1 MSTSCCRYFPILLLT
16 VPLSITSAHASPA
29 DTPTS
34 PKVEI
39 PASTPQTPPRTYDQI
54 VRLSLVEGDVR
65 ISRGKEAEH
74 ATGGPWGQAA
84 VNLPIETGFSLV
96 TGKGRAEI
104 EFEDTSTVYLGA
116 DSVLT
121 FNQLTATEGVPR
133 TDVTLV
139 SGTATLNMH
148 TEFPGE
154 SFTLRTPTD
163 SISLRYPEAPFLR
176 VNSYLDAMAI
186 TPQRDMDVNLG
197 LAAQRAVKGQTVT
210 YRSGHI
216 VAPEASSNSNTNAFA
231 EWDDW
236 TAKRVEARNIAMSST
251 MKDAGL
257 AAPIPGLVEMKDQG
271 TFFACAPY
279 GTCWQ
284 PTNGWGDHE
293 AASAQAA
300 VQQSPV
306 PSQSPAPSRQQ
317 PAPPNPHT
325 VSVRDLQSGGP
336 IANLRTEYYGFP
348 CSPNRVRRVIAR
360 DPSTGRDTI
369 VSTELDRNAMPYDWA
384 VCHSG
389 AWIQHEHR
397 YVWVAGTKRH
407 HICPVR
413 WVKVGRSTGYVPIH
427 PRDVAGKSPI
437 NMKHGV
443 FETTGRK
450 GESVVH
456 VAYNPNTPVKLLGAA
471 PNEFLKPYFPS
482 LQRAE
487 TPRLEA
493 HLVKDGFAPGKDSTT
508 KPAGTAINFDHRSQ
522 GFTLARQVTE
532 GGKNTMLTDHF
543 GGRDGGMRGNGG
555 GSWNGGSGSRSGGG
569 GSFSHSSSMASSSH
583 SGSSGGGFSGGSHS
597 GSSGGGF
604 SGGGGGGGS
613 HGSSGGGGGG
623 ASSGG
628 GSSGGGGSHK

>member
-1 MSTSCCRYFPILLLT
+1 MSTSCCRYFPILLLA
-16 VPLSITSAHASPA
+16 VPLSITSAHASSA
-29 DTPTS
+29 DTATP
-34 PKVEI
+34 PKVQTT
-39 PASTPQTPPRTYDQI
+39 ASTPQTPPQTPPRTYDQI

-74 ATGGPWGQAA
+74 ATGGPWGRAA
-84 VNLPIETGFSLV
+84 VNLPIEAGFSLV

-104 EFEDTSTVYLGA
+104 ELEDTSTVYLGA

-148 TEFPGE
+148 AEFPGE

-163 SISLRYPEAPFLR
+163 SISLRYPEAPFVR

-197 LAAQRAVKGQTVT
+197 LATKRAVKGQTVT

-216 VAPEASSNSNTNAFA
+216 IALEASSNSNTNTFA

-236 TAKRVEARNIAMSST
+236 TAKRVEARKTAMSST

-257 AAPIPGLVEMKDQG
+257 TAPIPGLAEMKDQG

-293 AASAQAA
+293 AASGQAA
-300 VQQSPV
+300 VQQMPDS
-306 PSQSPAPSRQQ
+306 SRQQ

-325 VSVRDLQSGGP
+325 VSVRDLQSGGAT
-336 IANLRTEYYGFP
+336 ANLRTEYSEFP

-369 VSTELDRNAMPYDWA
+369 VSTEIDRNAMPYDWA

-389 AWIQHEHR
+389 TWIQHERR

-427 PRDVAGKSPI
+427 PHDVAGKSPI

-456 VAYNPNTPVKLLGAA
+456 VAFNPNTPVKLLGTA
-471 PNEFLKPYFPS
+471 PDEFLKPYFPS

-493 HLVKDGFAPGKDSTT
+493 HLVKDGFAPGKDSTA
-508 KPAGTAINFDHRSQ
+508 KPAGTAINFDQKSQ
-522 GFTLARQVTE
+522 SFTLARQVTE
-532 GGKNTMLTDHF
+532 GGKNTVVTDHF
-543 GGRDGGMRGNGG
+543 GGRDGG
-555 GSWNGGSGSRSGGG
+555 GSWNGSSASRSGGG

-604 SGGGGGGGS
+604 SGGGGS
-613 HGSSGGGGGG
+613 HASSGGGGGG